1 MRNKAMTKMLM
12 ATAVTSAMLTSASG
26 NEHSYYNYLD
36 ELLPAKG
43 GTKKEY
49 KNKNANVEYY
59 TDEKG
64 NIRRRK
70 VSK

>member
-12 ATAVTSAMLTSASG
+12 ATAVTSAMLASASG
-26 NEHSYYNYLD
+26 NEYSYYDYLD